1 MTEDVVSNIAPPV
14 ITCPSCEGMLPSE
27 LGLVTC
33 VLCSVQ
39 VRAEHEPTRRAWV
52 KEKVAC
58 PSCNSVLVAGADNR
72 PARLRCGSCGDSF
85 TLLRARPKVD
95 IHCPSCEA
103 HLGSHA
109 GTGDRTV
116 DCLRSARTQSEFG
129 SDRVRFRHVKR
140 RAAARKTTTML

>member
-39 VRAEHEPTRRAWV
+39 VRVEHEPTRRAWV

-103 HLGSHA
+103 HLRSPTPAWRPYCGLPEVHEHNPNSVL
-109 GTGDRTV
+109 TG
-116 DCLRSARTQSEFG
+116 FG
-129 SDRVRFRHVKR
+129 SG
-140 RAAARKTTTML
+140 M

>member
-39 VRAEHEPTRRAWV
+39 VRVEHEPTRRAWV

-85 TLLRARPKVD
+85 TLLRVIITVHMARFSAAFLSVAV
-95 IHCPSCEA
+95 SNL
-103 HLGSHA
+103 LGVYA
-109 GTGDRTV
+109 LYVQTANRTP
-116 DCLRSARTQSEFG
+116 T
-129 SDRVRFRHVKR
+129 RHI
-140 RAAARKTTTML
+140 